1 MSQPDLTT
9 TKFIVRCMGGDKCN
23 HTAGTCTATQ
33 GDVPILPDW
42 VLIEA
47 ANRGGF
53 SWKDQSIRQ
62 LHDAYA
68 EVDVPVFNALC
79 DMIAK
84 HEQKPVDRK
93 LLCARE
99 AIAGSFISGPDC
111 VIRISVRAIEL
122 WEEGFGK

>member
-1 MSQPDLTT
+1 MTDT
-9 TKFIVRCMGGDKCN
+9 
-23 HTAGTCTATQ
+23 
-33 GDVPILPDW
+33 PILPDW

-47 ANRGGF
+47 AKRGGF

-68 EVDVPVFNALC
+68 DVDVPVFNALC

-99 AIAGSFISGPDC
+99 AWDQIGEVETEIDSNWVA
-111 VIRISVRAIEL
+111 VRAIEL